1 MHPGG
6 TGRCVAPTQGQGG
19 SVGSGA
25 VVDDESPDAGAGP
38 EGPAMDTDRPRLR
51 PVSGEPVGPGDG
63 AKWAL
68 HDPEGLFQGEVVV
81 SAPVAVL
88 LSLLDGTRTRAEVAA
103 AFSERAGLPATVED
117 LAPLFDEL
125 DRHLL
130 LEGRTAERARG
141 RSLASWRALPARPAV
156 CAGSSYPEDAAAC
169 GASLDAHILAAE
181 AAPVPSSVRA
191 LLAPHIDLRGG
202 GACHGA
208 AARAY
213 RNTDADTF
221 LVIGTAH
228 APLRRP
234 FALTGL
240 AFDTPLGR
248 LPTDR
253 GLVERLARRGGGELM
268 TDELAHRDE
277 HSVEFQALWLR
288 HVLGTRPGLSIV
300 PVLAA
305 GLHRFVEDERSPRS
319 DPAIADFV
327 AALRELAREMGPR
340 LCIVASVDLAHV
352 GPKYGDDD
360 PVTDAAFEPILA
372 ADRTLLDRVVARDA
386 EGWFEGLAAERDRRN
401 VCGAAPTYVLLSAL
415 EDEPLTGTL
424 LRHDAWTIDPE
435 TSSRV
440 SFATVAFG
448 PAGQD
453 GPGRGAGRA
462 AAGRR

>member
-130 LEGRTAERARG
+130 LEGKTAERARG
-141 RSLASWRALPARPAV
+141 RSLASWRALAARPAV

-169 GASLDAHILAAE
+169 GASLDAHILAAA

-253 GLVERLARRGGGELM
+253 GLVERLARRGGGELL

-386 EGWFEGLAAERDRRN
+386 EGWFQGLAAERDRRN

-415 EDEPLTGTL
+415 EDEPLAGTL

-435 TSSRV
+435 PSSRV

-448 PAGQD
+448 PAGKE